1 MFYVPDTHTL
11 VWYLSADP
19 RLGNQAKAALESVDR
34 GEAHAL
40 VPIIV
45 LTEMLDLEEKGRIAI
60 RLNHLLP
67 ILQRHTHYTIVP
79 YTLDLLM
86 ALKEIDDIPEL
97 HDRMIAA
104 TARRYDAVVLSKDP
118 SIAASAFVRTIW

>member
-1 MFYVPDTHTL
+1 MFYVPDTHAL
-11 VWYLSADP
+11 VWYLSADQ

-60 RLNHLLP
+60 RLNHLPP
-67 ILQRHTHYTIVP
+67 ILQQHTHYTIVP

-86 ALKEIDDIPEL
+86 ALKEIDDIPEP

-118 SIAASAFVRTIW
+118 SIMAAAFVRTIC

>member
-19 RLGNQAKAALESVDR
+19 RLGNQAKTALESVDR